1 MCHALDKLG
10 LAWHAAGDHLSP
22 DLFITCLAGEKGNV
36 GRIVDIVRTA
46 EHTICNLHELR
57 LIYSSAMDVYPK
69 AEDAGY
75 RELCVKYMQVL
86 CELDTN
92 EAREFHNRQRAFGI
106 TSDARMY
113 EARARLEE
121 REGDTAKALK
131 ILQEGLRIGAGPP
144 DRLTAQIA
152 ALHTRRSKHCDA
164 EIQQILEPLE
174 AQTEVHDTIMEI
186 EAESVPPI
194 RRVHERPLIKMR
206 SWAEGWTQTEVAVDT
221 GMPGNPSADRC
232 LQRWL
237 RVECR
242 RCLLK
247 CFGAW
252 KRLVDTS
259 AQLRREALFDALR
272 GQLNSAQRRCRAAEL
287 CLAKGQSEA
296 GAICLRAGLRAWRSL
311 AKLCRQ
317 RAKLADAAY
326 QEFVRR
332 SASLILWA
340 WRTCLSSRVGDFEN
354 SEQPEN
360 TALDCLLV
368 DFCSSLEDRT
378 EEGCHQTDLCEKPAA
393 GKPSGVAGFA
403 SFERQPLASVAIQN
417 ARSTLADAEDAKRM
431 RGPERFFYDT
441 SSYTGCARYG
451 GPMIVDKKENSSG
464 PNKTGASGK
473 VVQCSG
479 SLQGQS
485 QTKRGKPFLPR

>member
-1 MCHALDKLG
+1 MA
-10 LAWHAAGDHLSP
+10 DHLSP
-22 DLFITCLAGEKGNV
+22 DIFITCLAGEKGNV

-46 EHTICNLHELR
+46 EHAICNLHELR

-69 AEDAGY
+69 VEDGGY

-152 ALHTRRSKHCDA
+152 ALHMRRSKHCDS

-174 AQTEVHDTIMEI
+174 AQTEVHDTTMEI

-194 RRVHERPLIKMR
+194 RRVHERPLMKMR
-206 SWAEGWTQTEVAVDT
+206 SWAEGSTQTEVAVDT
-221 GMPGNPSADRC
+221 GKPGNPSADRC

-242 RCLLK
+242 RYLLNS
-247 CFGAW
+247 FGAW

-259 AQLRREALFDALR
+259 AQMRREALFDALR
-272 GQLNSAQRRCRAAEL
+272 GQLDSAQRRCRAAEL
-287 CLAKGQSEA
+287 CLAKGQAEA

-340 WRTCLSSRVGDFEN
+340 WRTCLSSTRVEDFEN
-354 SEQPEN
+354 PEQPEN

-368 DFCSSLEDRT
+368 DSCPNLEEDMT
-378 EEGCHQTDLCEKPAA
+378 EEPCHQTDLCEKPAA

-417 ARSTLADAEDAKRM
+417 ARYTLADAEDAKRM

-451 GPMIVDKKENSSG
+451 GPMIVDKKENTSG
-464 PNKTGASGK
+464 PTKTGTSGK
-473 VVQCSG
+473 VAQCSG
-479 SLQGQS
+479 SLGQF
-485 QTKRGKPFLPR
+485 QTKRSKPFLPR

>member
-1 MCHALDKLG
+1 M
-10 LAWHAAGDHLSP
+10 
-22 DLFITCLAGEKGNV
+22 
-36 GRIVDIVRTA
+36 
-46 EHTICNLHELR
+46 
-57 LIYSSAMDVYPK
+57 
-69 AEDAGY
+69 
-75 RELCVKYMQVL
+75 
-86 CELDTN
+86 
-92 EAREFHNRQRAFGI
+92 
-106 TSDARMY
+106 
-113 EARARLEE
+113 
-121 REGDTAKALK
+121 
-131 ILQEGLRIGAGPP
+131 
-144 DRLTAQIA
+144 
-152 ALHTRRSKHCDA
+152 
-164 EIQQILEPLE
+164 
-174 AQTEVHDTIMEI
+174 
-186 EAESVPPI
+186 
-194 RRVHERPLIKMR
+194 
-206 SWAEGWTQTEVAVDT
+206 
-221 GMPGNPSADRC
+221 
-232 LQRWL
+232 
-237 RVECR
+237 
-242 RCLLK
+242 
-247 CFGAW
+247 
-252 KRLVDTS
+252 DTS